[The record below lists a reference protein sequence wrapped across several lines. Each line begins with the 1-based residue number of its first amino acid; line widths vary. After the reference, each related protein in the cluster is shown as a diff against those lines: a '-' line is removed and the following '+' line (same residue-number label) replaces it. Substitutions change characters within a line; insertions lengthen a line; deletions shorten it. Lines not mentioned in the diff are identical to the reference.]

1 MAERN
6 DHVDWSV
13 IETFLTSGQAFI
25 PVNQKN
31 KGDAIEIYMKDG
43 SVQIIDIQCESFLK
57 KLLYYFGT
65 SVSANKRR
73 YGKLVGKTKLVP
85 IVLSY
90 GITLVPYIVRE
101 PVGRQSRVGWFIAK
115 QILSFT
121 KESPHKTVMQLANH
135 KIHILHSEKFCFE
148 QLKNARCI
156 ELCFGEIHEPHRKSW
171 LFSTG

>member
-1 MAERN
+1 M
-6 DHVDWSV
+6 DWSK

-25 PVNQKN
+25 PVNLHD
-31 KGDAIEIYMKDG
+31 KGDCIEMYMKDG
-43 SVQIIDIQCESFLK
+43 SVQALEIQSEQFLK

-90 GITLVPYIVRE
+90 GITLIPYLVRE
-101 PVGRQSRVGWFIAK
+101 PIGRQSRVGWFIAR
-115 QILSFT
+115 QILGFQ
-121 KESPHKTVMQLANH
+121 KESPHKTSIQLSNH
-135 KIHILHSEKFCFE
+135 DISVFHSEKFCFE